1 MKVMN
6 TEEKKALVETMKAQH
21 AQLALDLEE
30 LRVLATGEAPE
41 RAAIVAG
48 LARFSAHLAEHL
60 ELEDGTFYPA
70 YIAQKRQL
78 GEDTERVT
86 QYMKEM
92 QVIAKAV
99 SVFVASALPEG
110 IETAE
115 VVARFIPQ
123 LKRISQMLAVRIET
137 EEEGPYEKFL
147 AE

>member
-1 MKVMN
+1 MN
-6 TEEKKALVETMKAQH
+6 TEEKKALIKTMKAQH
-21 AQLALDLEE
+21 VQLALDLEE
-30 LRVLATGEAPE
+30 LRGLATSEAPE
-41 RAAIVAG
+41 HAVVAAG
-48 LARFSAHLAEHL
+48 LVRFTAHLAEHL

-70 YIAQKRQL
+70 YIAQKRQR

-92 QVIAKAV
+92 QVIAKAIG
-99 SVFVASALPEG
+99 VFVESALPEG

-115 VVARFIPQ
+115 AVARFTPQ

-137 EEEGPYEKFL
+137 EEDGPYEKFL